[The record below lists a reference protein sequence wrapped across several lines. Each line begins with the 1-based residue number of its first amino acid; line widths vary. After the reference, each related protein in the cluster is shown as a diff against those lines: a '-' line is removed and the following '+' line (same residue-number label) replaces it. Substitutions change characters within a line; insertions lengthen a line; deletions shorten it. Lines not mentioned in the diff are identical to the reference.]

1 MSDPLDR
8 IRAAHRPTGR
18 RLGIAVGMP
27 ASAELLD
34 GLAQI
39 LTDSGQA
46 PLRRLARRR
55 PRPGETTTRP
65 EDVAWFVERF
75 GHEYTTVVLAPGM
88 LAPAA
93 EAACRSAHCALI
105 TTDSVLPQR

>member
-1 MSDPLDR
+1 MKGTLEQ
-8 IRAAHRPTGR
+8 IRTAHRPTGR

-27 ASAELLD
+27 APADLLD
-34 GLAQI
+34 GVARI
-39 LTDSGQA
+39 LTDSGQV
-46 PLRRLARRR
+46 PLRRLARLR
-55 PRPGETTTRP
+55 PRSGERTTRP

-105 TTDSVLPQR
+105 TTDFVLP